1 MLSRVELE
9 YIQNPAAFSSD
20 YGRVLR
26 LRIRRKL
33 NKLRDILQMLAES
46 EFAPYIQEALKD
58 VIRNCYCVTENCNGV
73 TEFCNGEIS
82 SKQADFNRKLA
93 GPAGFEPATPGLKA
107 RCSNP
112 C

>member
-1 MLSRVELE
+1 MLSKVELE
-9 YIQNPAAFSSD
+9 YIRNPAAFNPD

-33 NKLRDILQMLAES
+33 NRLRDILQMLAES
-46 EFAPYIQEALKD
+46 EFAPYIQQALSSIKY
-58 VIRNCYCVTENCNGV
+58 CYCVTENCNGV